1 MEKGNLLLIEKVLM
15 LKSISIFSETPENV
29 LAQVAH
35 LLHEIEIETETVI
48 FNEGDIGNCMY
59 IIFNG
64 EVRIHKN
71 NQSLAILKDKDFFG
85 ELSLLDTET
94 RSATATADKASLL
107 LRIDQDPFFELLD
120 TQPEIARGVIRIL
133 SKRLRNLNEKLLIK

>member
-1 MEKGNLLLIEKVLM
+1 MENGNLLLIEKVLL
-15 LKSISIFSETPENV
+15 LKSISIFSDTPENI

-35 LLHEIEIETETVI
+35 LLHEIELDENVLI

-59 IIFNG
+59 IIYHGTVQINKG
-64 EVRIHKN
+64 
-71 NQSLAILKDKDFFG
+71 NQTLAVLNDKEFFG

-94 RSATATADKASLL
+94 RSASATTSKPCFL

-133 SKRLRNLNEKLLIK
+133 SKRLRNLNEKMLSK